1 MIIGTIAAIR
11 FCFLSSCSSHTSRAR
26 NISTYTMIRMSLP
39 FRALGLGGGGVKGIL
54 HIGAILELSKTQE
67 LFFPDGVYGVSVG
80 AVIGRYVAFGLPFDN
95 EGVSKLKQQFK
106 LTNFVGNVD
115 FESISQSFS
124 LKGMLTMDLFE
135 RMIVELFE
143 SRGIDIRTKTLGDAN
158 MPLFIVSSNLT
169 KGKPTIFSGNVP
181 VLDALKCSCAIPGI
195 FIPQILYNQVY
206 IDGDMFCPS
215 IDKFMP
221 FDNMLCISLKKR
233 MSPTKFTADTI
244 ENMSPLAYI
253 HDIYTMLTQNF
264 HNQVK
269 SDKTVCL
276 HFPELHSMSDIDDFN
291 VDDILAKAGSDLNR
305 FLGAKGILQKL
316 AE

>member
-1 MIIGTIAAIR
+1 
-11 FCFLSSCSSHTSRAR
+11 
-26 NISTYTMIRMSLP
+26 MSLP

-54 HIGAILELSKTQE
+54 HIGAILELSKKQK

-80 AVIGRYVAFGLPFDN
+80 AVIGTYLAFGLPFDD
-95 EGVSKLKQQFK
+95 EGIMKLKQQFK

-115 FESISQSFS
+115 FNCISHSFS

-135 RMIVELFE
+135 TMIVDLFQ
-143 SRGIDIRTKTLGDAN
+143 SRGIDIRTKTLGDAI
-158 MPLFIVSSNLT
+158 MPLFIISSNLT

-181 VLDALKCSCAIPGI
+181 VLSALKCSCAIPGV

-221 FDNMLCISLKKR
+221 FDSMLCISLKKR
-233 MSPTKFTADTI
+233 MADTKFTEDNI
-244 ENMSPLAYI
+244 ENMSPLTYI
-253 HDIYTMLTQNF
+253 HDIYTMITQNF

-269 SDKTVCL
+269 TEKTLCL
-276 HFPELHSMSDIDDFN
+276 HFPGLHSMSDIDEF
-291 VDDILAKAGSDLNR
+291 DIEKIIEKASYDLNR
-305 FLGAKGILQKL
+305 FLGAKGVLQEL
-316 AE
+316 TE

>member
-1 MIIGTIAAIR
+1 
-11 FCFLSSCSSHTSRAR
+11 
-26 NISTYTMIRMSLP
+26 MSLP

-54 HIGAILELSKTQE
+54 HIGAILELSKRQK

-80 AVIGRYVAFGLPFDN
+80 AVIGTYLAFGLPFDD
-95 EGVSKLKQQFK
+95 EGILKLKQQFK

-115 FESISQSFS
+115 FNCISQSFS

-135 RMIVELFE
+135 TMIVDLFE
-143 SRGIDIRTKTLGDAN
+143 SRGIDIRTKTLGDAI
-158 MPLFIVSSNLT
+158 MPLFIISSNLT

-181 VLDALKCSCAIPGI
+181 VLSALKCSCAIPGV
-195 FIPQILYNQVY
+195 FVPQILYNQVY

-221 FDNMLCISLKKR
+221 CDSMLCISLKKR
-233 MSPTKFTADTI
+233 MSDTKFTEDNI
-244 ENMSPLAYI
+244 ENMSPLTYI

-269 SDKTVCL
+269 TGKTLCL
-276 HFPELHSMSDIDDFN
+276 HFPGLHSMSDIDEF
-291 VDDILAKAGSDLNR
+291 DIEKILEKASYDLNR
-305 FLGAKGILQKL
+305 FLGTKGVLQEL
-316 AE
+316 TE